1 LTDELSAREKRL
13 NGQAMARLY
22 NEYTPEQL
30 RRLMYIYRETGNLSE
45 VVGAEN
51 KRAIKRAVNY
61 KLL

>member
-1 LTDELSAREKRL
+1 MEQISAREKRL
-13 NGQAMARLY
+13 NAQAMARLY
-22 NEYTPEQL
+22 SAYTPTQL

>member
-1 LTDELSAREKRL
+1 MTNELSAREKRL

-22 NEYTPEQL
+22 REYTEREL
-30 RRLMYIYRETGNLSE
+30 RRLLYIYRETGNLSE

>member
-1 LTDELSAREKRL
+1 
-13 NGQAMARLY
+13 MARLY
-22 NEYTPEQL
+22 REYTEREL
-30 RRLMYIYRETGNLSE
+30 RRLLYIYRETGNLSE